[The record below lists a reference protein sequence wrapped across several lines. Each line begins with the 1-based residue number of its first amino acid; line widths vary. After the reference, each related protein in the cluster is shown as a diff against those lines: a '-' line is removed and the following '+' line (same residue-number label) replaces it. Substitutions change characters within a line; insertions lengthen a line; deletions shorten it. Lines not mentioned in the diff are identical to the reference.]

1 MANKFAVFT
10 AAGEAVDIYDTEQDA
25 LFNAEIEGDGATVK
39 ELTENL
45 WWIEND
51 LVFKEIGYI
60 TVERNAAAFAE
71 TVARTG
77 MKYTKLGE
85 LCGKSGTTV
94 RQYACGTRNIPK
106 LVIEKVQEIDRFL
119 NGSR

>member
-1 MANKFAVFT
+1 MNKFAVFT

-25 LFNAEIEGDGATVK
+25 LFNAEIEGDGATVR

-45 WWIEND
+45 WWIESDISVDDVN
-51 LVFKEIGYI
+51 YI